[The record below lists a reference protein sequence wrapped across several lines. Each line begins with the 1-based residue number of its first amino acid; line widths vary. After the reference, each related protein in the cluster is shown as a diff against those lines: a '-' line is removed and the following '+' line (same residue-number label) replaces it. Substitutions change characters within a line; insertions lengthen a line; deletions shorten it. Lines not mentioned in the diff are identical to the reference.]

1 VAAPA
6 ATDRRGVAAGLAAYS
21 LWGVFPLVFHRLRS
35 VGSFEILVHRII
47 WSFVLVAVVL
57 LVRRRAAWLRA
68 ALTDRRLLAQAVAA
82 SALIATNWLVYI
94 WAVNHEHVVEAALGY
109 YVNPLL
115 TVGLG
120 VFVLGERLRRLQVGA
135 LCLGAVAVGILTAAL
150 GRPPWIALVLATS
163 FAGYGFIKRSID
175 LDPLESLA
183 LETAVLLPF
192 AAAFL
197 VITEV
202 QGTAALGRGSLI
214 RDVTLVSLG
223 AITAIPLLLFGT
235 AARRIPLTL
244 VGLLQYL
251 TPSLQLACGVVV
263 FGEALPPARLAG
275 FVVVWVALVVLGV
288 DAFRSARAGRGVAVS
303 EVVTEPV

>member
-1 VAAPA
+1 MAAET

-57 LVRRRAAWLRA
+57 VARRRTVWLRA

-115 TVGLG
+115 TVALG

-135 LCLGAVAVGILTAAL
+135 LGLGALAVAILTVAL

-163 FAGYGFIKRSID
+163 FAGYGFIKRSIG
-175 LDPLESLA
+175 LEPLESLA

-192 AAAFL
+192 AVVFL
-197 VITEV
+197 AVTEA
-202 QGTAALGRGSLI
+202 QGNAALGHGSVA
-214 RDVTLVSLG
+214 RDATLVSLG
-223 AITAIPLLLFGT
+223 AITAIPLLLFGA

-251 TPSLQLACGVVV
+251 TPSLQLACGVIVL
-263 FGEALPPARLAG
+263 GESLPPARLAG
-275 FVVVWVALVVLGV
+275 FVVVWAALVILGV
-288 DAFRSARAGRGVAVS
+288 DALRAARAGRSAAAA